1 MTLNLINFVP
11 NTKIKSS
18 EVNSNFAQIGE
29 ELSLTQGTVEQ
40 LNSIVTVGV
49 VPTGS
54 VFYFAGASVP
64 DGYLLC
70 DGSAVSRSTY
80 ATLYTRIGTTY
91 GSGDGS
97 TTFNL
102 PNLKDRYIKGK
113 GDSTSVGETG
123 NATVGDHTHDY
134 SGSISSSGDHQHYYT
149 WTSGNYAS
157 NYGNISA
164 PGGNTIDSVTEHNN
178 TTTYGF
184 GDSGYGNHTHSYS
197 GTTDSNATDVVNE
210 PNNIVLLPCIKY

>member
-11 NTKIKSS
+11 NTKIKAS
-18 EVNSNFAQIGE
+18 EVNDNFNQIAE

-54 VFYFAGASVP
+54 VLYFAGASVP

-91 GSGDGS
+91 GAGDGT
-97 TTFNL
+97 TTFNVPKL
-102 PNLKDRYIKGK
+102 TDDRFIKG
-113 GDSTSVGETG
+113 S
-123 NATVGDHTHDY
+123 ATVGTAADAVIGTHSHTA
-134 SGSISSSGDHQHYYT
+134 SVTSWGEHQHYYSHPT
-149 WTSGNYAS
+149 GHPSGRAS
-157 NYGNISA
+157 SQ
-164 PGGNTIDSVTEHNN
+164 
-178 TTTYGF
+178 TTTGGFLDGLVDEVAETYGLETYQY
-184 GDSGYGNHTHSYS
+184 GYGTHSHNITVDNAGS
-197 GTTDSNATDVVNE
+197 GDNAPKSLT
-210 PNNIVLLPCIKY
+210 LLPCIKY